1 MRTHRIAAIGGDGI
15 GPEVVA
21 AGVQALKAC
30 AERDS
35 HLPELR
41 PSHYSRM
48 PFLRLFVSLSSCDIS
63 LFVKRRRSKTSI
75 KCPIITGSCVFAVT
89 LLRARQTAL
98 ASKAA
103 EPLGLRRLTRRSMA
117 RRNASLAPA

>member
-1 MRTHRIAAIGGDGI
+1 MRTHRIAAMGGDGI

-30 AERDS
+30 AERDG

-48 PFLRLFVSLSSCDIS
+48 PFLRLFVSLASCDIS

-89 LLRARQTAL
+89 LLRAGKL
-98 ASKAA
+98 PASKAA